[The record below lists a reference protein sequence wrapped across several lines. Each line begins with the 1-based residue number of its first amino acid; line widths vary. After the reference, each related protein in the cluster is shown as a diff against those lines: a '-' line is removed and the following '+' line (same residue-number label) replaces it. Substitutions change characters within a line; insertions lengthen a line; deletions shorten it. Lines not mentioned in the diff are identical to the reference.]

1 MPLVRIDLLEGKT
14 AEFKTQL
21 GELVYQSM
29 LETIGIP
36 EEDKFVVV
44 NDLKAEELIFSTN
57 YLGVDRT
64 DGIVI
69 IQITMNEGRTTEV
82 KKALYKTV
90 ADKLNSQLDI
100 RKEDVFINL
109 VEVNKE
115 NWSLFL
121 IKDVQLS
128 QIQLIGKDK
137 NTLKLTVTD
146 ATMFFSIKS
155 VIKKALH
162 LFRCNACF

>member
-1 MPLVRIDLLEGKT
+1 MPLVRIDLLEGNT
-14 AEFKTQL
+14 AEFKSQL
-21 GELVYQSM
+21 GELVYESM

-64 DGIVI
+64 EGIVI

-90 ADKLNSQLDI
+90 AENLNSQLDI

-115 NWSLFL
+115 NWSFGNG
-121 IKDVQLS
+121 IAQY
-128 QIQLIGKDK
+128 
-137 NTLKLTVTD
+137 
-146 ATMFFSIKS
+146 AE
-155 VIKKALH
+155 
-162 LFRCNACF
+162 

>member
-21 GELVYQSM
+21 GELVYESM

-64 DGIVI
+64 EGIVI

-115 NWSLFL
+115 NWSFGNG
-121 IKDVQLS
+121 IAQY
-128 QIQLIGKDK
+128 
-137 NTLKLTVTD
+137 
-146 ATMFFSIKS
+146 AE
-155 VIKKALH
+155 
-162 LFRCNACF
+162 

>member
-14 AEFKTQL
+14 AEFKSQL
-21 GELVYQSM
+21 GELVYESM

-57 YLGVDRT
+57 YLGIDRT

-82 KKALYKTV
+82 KKALYKKV
-90 ADKLNSQLDI
+90 ADNLNNQLDI

-115 NWSLFL
+115 NWSFGNG
-121 IKDVQLS
+121 IAQY
-128 QIQLIGKDK
+128 
-137 NTLKLTVTD
+137 
-146 ATMFFSIKS
+146 AE
-155 VIKKALH
+155 
-162 LFRCNACF
+162 

>member
-1 MPLVRIDLLEGKT
+1 MPLVRIDLLEGNT
-14 AEFKTQL
+14 AEFKSQL
-21 GELVYQSM
+21 GELVYESM

-115 NWSLFL
+115 NWSFGNG
-121 IKDVQLS
+121 IAQY
-128 QIQLIGKDK
+128 
-137 NTLKLTVTD
+137 
-146 ATMFFSIKS
+146 AE
-155 VIKKALH
+155 
-162 LFRCNACF
+162 

>member
-14 AEFKTQL
+14 EEFKSQL
-21 GELVYQSM
+21 GELVYESM

-64 DGIVI
+64 EGIVI

-90 ADKLNSQLDI
+90 ADKLNNQLDI

-115 NWSLFL
+115 NWSFGNG
-121 IKDVQLS
+121 IAQY
-128 QIQLIGKDK
+128 
-137 NTLKLTVTD
+137 
-146 ATMFFSIKS
+146 AE
-155 VIKKALH
+155 
-162 LFRCNACF
+162 

>member
-14 AEFKTQL
+14 AEFKSQL

-69 IQITMNEGRTTEV
+69 IQITMNEGRSTEV

-90 ADKLNSQLDI
+90 ADNLNNQLDI

-115 NWSLFL
+115 NWSFGNG
-121 IKDVQLS
+121 IAQY
-128 QIQLIGKDK
+128 
-137 NTLKLTVTD
+137 
-146 ATMFFSIKS
+146 AE
-155 VIKKALH
+155 
-162 LFRCNACF
+162 

>member
-14 AEFKTQL
+14 AAFKTQL
-21 GELVYQSM
+21 GELVYESM

-44 NDLKAEELIFSTN
+44 NELKAEELIFSTN
-57 YLGVDRT
+57 YLSVDRT

-115 NWSLFL
+115 NWSFGNG
-121 IKDVQLS
+121 IAQYAD
-128 QIQLIGKDK
+128 
-137 NTLKLTVTD
+137 
-146 ATMFFSIKS
+146 
-155 VIKKALH
+155 
-162 LFRCNACF
+162 

>member
-14 AEFKTQL
+14 AEFKSQL
-21 GELVYQSM
+21 GGLVYESM

-36 EEDKFVVV
+36 KEDKFVVV

-90 ADKLNSQLDI
+90 ADKLNSQLAI

-115 NWSLFL
+115 NWSFGNG
-121 IKDVQLS
+121 IAQY
-128 QIQLIGKDK
+128 
-137 NTLKLTVTD
+137 
-146 ATMFFSIKS
+146 AE
-155 VIKKALH
+155 
-162 LFRCNACF
+162 

>member
-115 NWSLFL
+115 NWSFGNG
-121 IKDVQLS
+121 IAQY
-128 QIQLIGKDK
+128 
-137 NTLKLTVTD
+137 
-146 ATMFFSIKS
+146 AE
-155 VIKKALH
+155 
-162 LFRCNACF
+162 

>member
-1 MPLVRIDLLEGKT
+1 MPLVRIDLLEGKS
-14 AEFKTQL
+14 AEFKSQL
-21 GELVYQSM
+21 GELVYESM

-90 ADKLNSQLDI
+90 ADNLNNQLDI

-115 NWSLFL
+115 NWSFGNG
-121 IKDVQLS
+121 IAQY
-128 QIQLIGKDK
+128 
-137 NTLKLTVTD
+137 
-146 ATMFFSIKS
+146 AE
-155 VIKKALH
+155 
-162 LFRCNACF
+162 

>member
-14 AEFKTQL
+14 AEFKSQL
-21 GELVYQSM
+21 GELVYESM

-36 EEDKFVVV
+36 EEDKFVIV

-90 ADKLNSQLDI
+90 ADKLNSQLAI

-115 NWSLFL
+115 NWSFGNG
-121 IKDVQLS
+121 IAQY
-128 QIQLIGKDK
+128 
-137 NTLKLTVTD
+137 
-146 ATMFFSIKS
+146 AE
-155 VIKKALH
+155 
-162 LFRCNACF
+162 

>member
-1 MPLVRIDLLEGKT
+1 MPLVRIDLLEGNS

-36 EEDKFVVV
+36 EEDKFVIV

-64 DGIVI
+64 EGIVI

-115 NWSLFL
+115 NWSFGNG
-121 IKDVQLS
+121 IAQY
-128 QIQLIGKDK
+128 
-137 NTLKLTVTD
+137 
-146 ATMFFSIKS
+146 AE
-155 VIKKALH
+155 
-162 LFRCNACF
+162 

>member
-14 AEFKTQL
+14 AEFKSQL
-21 GELVYQSM
+21 GELVYDSM

-90 ADKLNSQLDI
+90 ADKLNNQLDI

-115 NWSLFL
+115 NWSFGNG
-121 IKDVQLS
+121 IAQY
-128 QIQLIGKDK
+128 
-137 NTLKLTVTD
+137 
-146 ATMFFSIKS
+146 AE
-155 VIKKALH
+155 
-162 LFRCNACF
+162 

>member
-1 MPLVRIDLLEGKT
+1 MPLVRIDLLEGKS

-21 GELVYQSM
+21 GELVYESM

-57 YLGVDRT
+57 YLGIDRT

-115 NWSLFL
+115 NWSFGNG
-121 IKDVQLS
+121 IAQY
-128 QIQLIGKDK
+128 
-137 NTLKLTVTD
+137 
-146 ATMFFSIKS
+146 AE
-155 VIKKALH
+155 
-162 LFRCNACF
+162 

>member
-21 GELVYQSM
+21 GELVYESM

-36 EEDKFVVV
+36 EEDKFVIV

-64 DGIVI
+64 EGIVI

-90 ADKLNSQLDI
+90 ADNLNNQLDI

-115 NWSLFL
+115 NWSFGNG
-121 IKDVQLS
+121 IAQY
-128 QIQLIGKDK
+128 
-137 NTLKLTVTD
+137 
-146 ATMFFSIKS
+146 AE
-155 VIKKALH
+155 
-162 LFRCNACF
+162 

>member
-1 MPLVRIDLLEGKT
+1 MPLVRIDLLEGNT
-14 AEFKTQL
+14 AEFKSQL

-69 IQITMNEGRTTEV
+69 IQITMNEGRSTEV

-90 ADKLNSQLDI
+90 ADNLNNQLDI

-115 NWSLFL
+115 NWSFGNG
-121 IKDVQLS
+121 IAQY
-128 QIQLIGKDK
+128 
-137 NTLKLTVTD
+137 
-146 ATMFFSIKS
+146 AE
-155 VIKKALH
+155 
-162 LFRCNACF
+162 

>member
-14 AEFKTQL
+14 AAFKTQL
-21 GELVYQSM
+21 GELVYEAM

-44 NDLKAEELIFSTN
+44 NDLKSEELIFSTN

-82 KKALYKTV
+82 KKALYKTI
-90 ADKLNSQLDI
+90 ADKLNRQLEI

-109 VEVNKE
+109 IEVNKE
-115 NWSLFL
+115 NWSFGNG
-121 IKDVQLS
+121 IAQY
-128 QIQLIGKDK
+128 
-137 NTLKLTVTD
+137 
-146 ATMFFSIKS
+146 AE
-155 VIKKALH
+155 
-162 LFRCNACF
+162 

>member
-14 AEFKTQL
+14 AEFKSQL
-21 GELVYQSM
+21 GELVYESM

-64 DGIVI
+64 EVIVI

-115 NWSLFL
+115 NWSFGNG
-121 IKDVQLS
+121 IAQY
-128 QIQLIGKDK
+128 
-137 NTLKLTVTD
+137 
-146 ATMFFSIKS
+146 AE
-155 VIKKALH
+155 
-162 LFRCNACF
+162 

>member
-21 GELVYQSM
+21 GELVYESM

-64 DGIVI
+64 EGIVI

-90 ADKLNSQLDI
+90 ADNLNNQLDI

-115 NWSLFL
+115 NWSFGNG
-121 IKDVQLS
+121 IAQY
-128 QIQLIGKDK
+128 
-137 NTLKLTVTD
+137 
-146 ATMFFSIKS
+146 AE
-155 VIKKALH
+155 
-162 LFRCNACF
+162 

>member
-21 GELVYQSM
+21 GELVYESM

-57 YLGVDRT
+57 YLGIDRT

-90 ADKLNSQLDI
+90 ADNLNNQLDI

-115 NWSLFL
+115 NWSFGNG
-121 IKDVQLS
+121 IAQY
-128 QIQLIGKDK
+128 
-137 NTLKLTVTD
+137 
-146 ATMFFSIKS
+146 AE
-155 VIKKALH
+155 
-162 LFRCNACF
+162 

>member
-14 AEFKTQL
+14 AEFKSQL
-21 GELVYQSM
+21 GELVYESM

-36 EEDKFVVV
+36 EEDKFVIV

-57 YLGVDRT
+57 YLDVDRT

-115 NWSLFL
+115 NWSFGNG
-121 IKDVQLS
+121 IAQY
-128 QIQLIGKDK
+128 
-137 NTLKLTVTD
+137 
-146 ATMFFSIKS
+146 AE
-155 VIKKALH
+155 
-162 LFRCNACF
+162 

>member
-21 GELVYQSM
+21 GELVYESM

-36 EEDKFVVV
+36 EEDKFVIV

-64 DGIVI
+64 EGIVI

-90 ADKLNSQLDI
+90 ADKLNNQLDI

-115 NWSLFL
+115 NWSFGNG
-121 IKDVQLS
+121 IAQY
-128 QIQLIGKDK
+128 
-137 NTLKLTVTD
+137 
-146 ATMFFSIKS
+146 AE
-155 VIKKALH
+155 
-162 LFRCNACF
+162 

>member
-36 EEDKFVVV
+36 EEDKFVIV

-64 DGIVI
+64 EGIVI

-90 ADKLNSQLDI
+90 ADNLNNRLDI

-115 NWSLFL
+115 NWSFGNG
-121 IKDVQLS
+121 IAQY
-128 QIQLIGKDK
+128 
-137 NTLKLTVTD
+137 
-146 ATMFFSIKS
+146 AE
-155 VIKKALH
+155 
-162 LFRCNACF
+162 

>member
-14 AEFKTQL
+14 AAFKTQL
-21 GELVYQSM
+21 GELVYESM
-29 LETIGIP
+29 LKTIGIP

-44 NDLKAEELIFSTN
+44 NDLKAEELLFSTN

-69 IQITMNEGRTTEV
+69 IQITMNEGRTTQV

-115 NWSLFL
+115 NWSFGNG
-121 IKDVQLS
+121 IAQY
-128 QIQLIGKDK
+128 
-137 NTLKLTVTD
+137 
-146 ATMFFSIKS
+146 AE
-155 VIKKALH
+155 
-162 LFRCNACF
+162 

>member
-14 AEFKTQL
+14 AEFKSQL
-21 GELVYQSM
+21 GELVYESM

-64 DGIVI
+64 EGIVI

-115 NWSLFL
+115 NWSFGNG
-121 IKDVQLS
+121 IAQY
-128 QIQLIGKDK
+128 
-137 NTLKLTVTD
+137 
-146 ATMFFSIKS
+146 AE
-155 VIKKALH
+155 
-162 LFRCNACF
+162 

>member
-21 GELVYQSM
+21 GELVYESM

-44 NDLKAEELIFSTN
+44 NDLKTEELIFSTN

-64 DGIVI
+64 EGIVI

-90 ADKLNSQLDI
+90 ADKLNSQLAI
-100 RKEDVFINL
+100 RKEDVFIIL

-115 NWSLFL
+115 NWSFGNG
-121 IKDVQLS
+121 IAQY
-128 QIQLIGKDK
+128 
-137 NTLKLTVTD
+137 
-146 ATMFFSIKS
+146 AE
-155 VIKKALH
+155 
-162 LFRCNACF
+162 

>member
-1 MPLVRIDLLEGKT
+1 MPLVRIELLEGKT
-14 AEFKTQL
+14 AEFKAQL

-64 DGIVI
+64 EGIVI

-115 NWSLFL
+115 NWSFGNG
-121 IKDVQLS
+121 IAQY
-128 QIQLIGKDK
+128 
-137 NTLKLTVTD
+137 
-146 ATMFFSIKS
+146 AE
-155 VIKKALH
+155 
-162 LFRCNACF
+162 

>member
-1 MPLVRIDLLEGKT
+1 MPLVRIDLLEGNT
-14 AEFKTQL
+14 AEFKSQL

-44 NDLKAEELIFSTN
+44 NDLKAEGLIFSTN

-64 DGIVI
+64 EGIVI

-115 NWSLFL
+115 NWSFGNG
-121 IKDVQLS
+121 IAQY
-128 QIQLIGKDK
+128 
-137 NTLKLTVTD
+137 
-146 ATMFFSIKS
+146 AE
-155 VIKKALH
+155 
-162 LFRCNACF
+162 

>member
-14 AEFKTQL
+14 AEFKSQL
-21 GELVYQSM
+21 GELVYESM

-90 ADKLNSQLDI
+90 ADKLNIQLDI

-115 NWSLFL
+115 NWSFGNG
-121 IKDVQLS
+121 IAQY
-128 QIQLIGKDK
+128 
-137 NTLKLTVTD
+137 
-146 ATMFFSIKS
+146 AE
-155 VIKKALH
+155 
-162 LFRCNACF
+162 

>member
-14 AEFKTQL
+14 AAFKTQL
-21 GELVYQSM
+21 GELVYESM

-90 ADKLNSQLDI
+90 ADKLNSQLAI

-115 NWSLFL
+115 NWSFGNG
-121 IKDVQLS
+121 IAQY
-128 QIQLIGKDK
+128 
-137 NTLKLTVTD
+137 
-146 ATMFFSIKS
+146 AE
-155 VIKKALH
+155 
-162 LFRCNACF
+162 

>member
-1 MPLVRIDLLEGKT
+1 MPLVRIDLLEGNA
-14 AEFKTQL
+14 AEFKSQL
-21 GELVYQSM
+21 GELVYESM

-115 NWSLFL
+115 NWSFGNG
-121 IKDVQLS
+121 IAQY
-128 QIQLIGKDK
+128 
-137 NTLKLTVTD
+137 
-146 ATMFFSIKS
+146 AE
-155 VIKKALH
+155 
-162 LFRCNACF
+162 

>member
-1 MPLVRIDLLEGKT
+1 MPLVRINLLEGNT
-14 AEFKTQL
+14 AEFKSQL
-21 GELVYQSM
+21 GELVYESM

-36 EEDKFVVV
+36 EEDKFVIV

-115 NWSLFL
+115 NWSFGNG
-121 IKDVQLS
+121 IAQY
-128 QIQLIGKDK
+128 
-137 NTLKLTVTD
+137 
-146 ATMFFSIKS
+146 AE
-155 VIKKALH
+155 
-162 LFRCNACF
+162 

>member
-1 MPLVRIDLLEGKT
+1 MPLVRIDLLEGNT
-14 AEFKTQL
+14 AEFKSQL

-64 DGIVI
+64 EGIVI

-90 ADKLNSQLDI
+90 ADKLNNQLDI

-115 NWSLFL
+115 NWSFGNG
-121 IKDVQLS
+121 IAQY
-128 QIQLIGKDK
+128 
-137 NTLKLTVTD
+137 
-146 ATMFFSIKS
+146 AE
-155 VIKKALH
+155 
-162 LFRCNACF
+162 

>member
-21 GELVYQSM
+21 GELVYESM

-82 KKALYKTV
+82 KKALYKKV
-90 ADKLNSQLDI
+90 ADKLNSQLAI

-115 NWSLFL
+115 NWSFGNG
-121 IKDVQLS
+121 IAQY
-128 QIQLIGKDK
+128 
-137 NTLKLTVTD
+137 
-146 ATMFFSIKS
+146 AE
-155 VIKKALH
+155 
-162 LFRCNACF
+162 

>member
-21 GELVYQSM
+21 GELVYESM

-44 NDLKAEELIFSTN
+44 NDLKTEELIFSTN

-64 DGIVI
+64 EGIVI

-90 ADKLNSQLDI
+90 ADKLNSQLAI

-115 NWSLFL
+115 NWSFGNG
-121 IKDVQLS
+121 IAQY
-128 QIQLIGKDK
+128 
-137 NTLKLTVTD
+137 
-146 ATMFFSIKS
+146 AE
-155 VIKKALH
+155 
-162 LFRCNACF
+162 

>member
-14 AEFKTQL
+14 AAFKTQL
-21 GELVYQSM
+21 GELVYESM

-44 NDLKAEELIFSTN
+44 NELKAEELIFSTN

-90 ADKLNSQLDI
+90 ADNLNNRLDI

-115 NWSLFL
+115 NWSFGNG
-121 IKDVQLS
+121 IAQY
-128 QIQLIGKDK
+128 
-137 NTLKLTVTD
+137 
-146 ATMFFSIKS
+146 AE
-155 VIKKALH
+155 
-162 LFRCNACF
+162 

>member
-14 AEFKTQL
+14 AEFKSQL
-21 GELVYQSM
+21 GELVYESM

-90 ADKLNSQLDI
+90 ADNLNNRLDI

-115 NWSLFL
+115 NWSFGNG
-121 IKDVQLS
+121 IAQY
-128 QIQLIGKDK
+128 
-137 NTLKLTVTD
+137 
-146 ATMFFSIKS
+146 AE
-155 VIKKALH
+155 
-162 LFRCNACF
+162 